1 MPEIAYQDI
10 KQSTFYPLIMNYL
23 CSVHGI
29 FELSSRFL
37 INLFKDS
44 DKEKIDH
51 MISGLVIND
60 KTKEEFKNNF
70 NLTPLMGNQILTFS
84 GTQPNVVIDIDD
96 LANQV
101 LEYNKDGFD
110 YLFHGALYFLIINSY
125 ALTVDKHYSDDP
137 LWQFYRHVRNAAAH
151 GGKFN
156 FNKNQPDKPSEWK
169 NMRLE
174 ASLNKTHLIDTID
187 QKGYMKFGDIILLLL
202 DIENKFGIVLDF

>member
-1 MPEIAYQDI
+1 MPEISYQDI

-70 NLTPLMGNQILTFS
+70 NLTP
-84 GTQPNVVIDIDD
+84 
-96 LANQV
+96 
-101 LEYNKDGFD
+101 
-110 YLFHGALYFLIINSY
+110 
-125 ALTVDKHYSDDP
+125 
-137 LWQFYRHVRNAAAH
+137 
-151 GGKFN
+151 
-156 FNKNQPDKPSEWK
+156 
-169 NMRLE
+169 
-174 ASLNKTHLIDTID
+174 
-187 QKGYMKFGDIILLLL
+187 
-202 DIENKFGIVLDF
+202 